1 MGGLDIAGLGSVAD
15 FAKSIVTRIF
25 PERASEAE
33 KMAATA
39 ALTNAIEKREADVIA
54 SKKDVMVAE
63 MAQGDTFTKR
73 ARPMIVYTGLAVI
86 VLNHV
91 VLPWLAWGAIFAS
104 KLLDD
109 VPEID
114 LPLIVMP
121 ENFWYV
127 WGGVCSVWIWGRTKE
142 KIGANSNILDTI
154 MGR

>member
-1 MGGLDIAGLGSVAD
+1 MGIDLVGLGSVAD
-15 FAKSIVTRIF
+15 FAKSLVTRIF
-25 PERASEAE
+25 PERASESE
-33 KMAATA
+33 KIAATA

-104 KLLDD
+104 KLLEE

-121 ENFWYV
+121 ENFWIV

-142 KIGANSNILDTI
+142 KMGANSNILSAI
-154 MGR
+154 MGK